1 MDSFRLICL
10 RNCTVKIIEK
20 ILTQR
25 LQREISGTT
34 DSNQTGFL
42 RGRSISETFIFVLTL
57 YSVVSRKKVPAL
69 VIKLDFTEAFD
80 MVNRESLQAILM
92 ARGFNNLWC
101 TLIQNILQA
110 QTKMRP
116 IVALLFPVGR
126 RLYNS

>member
-1 MDSFRLICL
+1 
-10 RNCTVKIIEK
+10 
-20 ILTQR
+20 
-25 LQREISGTT
+25 
-34 DSNQTGFL
+34 
-42 RGRSISETFIFVLTL
+42 
-57 YSVVSRKKVPAL
+57 
-69 VIKLDFTEAFD
+69 
-80 MVNRESLQAILM
+80 LQAILM